1 MVYTPLQIVDK
12 KGVEISMTPAED
24 HRSYYVFSDKI
35 TWDLSFVP
43 KHTIEDAIQD
53 LVNAFH

>member
-1 MVYTPLQIVDK
+1 
-12 KGVEISMTPAED
+12 MTPAED
-24 HRSYYVFSDKI
+24 HRSYHVFSDKI